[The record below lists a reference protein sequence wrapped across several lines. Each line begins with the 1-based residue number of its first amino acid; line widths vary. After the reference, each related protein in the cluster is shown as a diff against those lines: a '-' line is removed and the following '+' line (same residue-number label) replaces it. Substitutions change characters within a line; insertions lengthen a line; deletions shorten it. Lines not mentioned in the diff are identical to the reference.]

1 MCKKQ
6 TYQLICHIV
15 ETYAPHLF
23 LNTETYSGCR
33 QRHVSLPLADPVSL
47 SDLIILTTSCFF
59 LSFFIHFVP
68 TCFNNLCILFEKRN
82 PSSTEGVSK
91 LLLLLN
97 VCLKNSLSC
106 ILTENLFR
114 QTFYFFSI
122 FSCSFISEIN
132 NLFRLVWILTHSL
145 FSLFDYERLWIRL
158 LMRFLWSLYRIKVV
172 VKRGMKP
179 FNFFFLI

>member
-59 LSFFIHFVP
+59 FVSFFIHFVLVLI
-68 TCFNNLCILFEKRN
+68 TCVYYLEKRN

-132 NLFRLVWILTHSL
+132 NLFRLV
-145 FSLFDYERLWIRL
+145 
-158 LMRFLWSLYRIKVV
+158 
-172 VKRGMKP
+172 
-179 FNFFFLI
+179 